1 MGVRDGDMTPISST
15 SKRVAGR
22 HRDDAVG
29 LRNTP
34 STTRTKA
41 ITPRYW
47 S

>member
-1 MGVRDGDMTPISST
+1 MAGAKTPISST
-15 SKRVAGR
+15 SKRSPVAMER
-22 HRDDAVG
+22 IAWPR
-29 LRNTP
+29 RNAP